1 MMQSKLFPSFPNIR
15 HQAKVILIYTVCVGL
30 IGLLPLKLW
39 AAEDD
44 ARQLFKEANQCYQD
58 GKFNDALER
67 YKKLESLGYQSGAL
81 YYNMGNTYYK
91 LGAIGYA
98 ILYYERAAKLIG
110 DDEDLIANLELA
122 RMRTKDRIQE
132 LSPFLLDAIVER
144 WLGAFSLTGVAVATI
159 VAFYLLMAIV
169 IARLQKLPLNQ
180 TLMQV
185 GFYVTLVITLFFAI
199 TFGAKS
205 YHDAQRAEAI
215 VVSPTLNLKSE
226 PKDEAKTILTVHDGL
241 KVSIMRQ
248 LDEWV
253 EVRLP
258 NGDKGWA
265 KSTDIVQI

>member
-1 MMQSKLFPSFPNIR
+1 MQSKSFLSFPNIR
-15 HQAKVILIYTVCVGL
+15 HPAKVILIHTVCVGL

-44 ARQLFKEANQCYQD
+44 AQQLFKEANQYYQD

-91 LGAIGYA
+91 LGAVGYA
-98 ILYYERAAKLIG
+98 ILYYEKAAKLIG
-110 DDEDLIANLELA
+110 DDEDLTANLELA

-132 LSPFLLDAIVER
+132 LPPFLLDAIVER
-144 WLGAFSLTGVAVATI
+144 WLGTFSLTGVAIGTV
-159 VAFYLLMAIV
+159 VAFYLLIAIV
-169 IARLQKLPLNQ
+169 IARLQRLPFNQ
-180 TLMQV
+180 TLMQA
-185 GFYVTLVITLFFAI
+185 GFYVTLIITLFFAI

-205 YHDAQRAEAI
+205 YHEAQRAEAI
-215 VVSPTLNLKSE
+215 VISPTLNLKSE

-248 LDEWV
+248 LGEWV

-265 KSTDIVQI
+265 KFVDIAQI